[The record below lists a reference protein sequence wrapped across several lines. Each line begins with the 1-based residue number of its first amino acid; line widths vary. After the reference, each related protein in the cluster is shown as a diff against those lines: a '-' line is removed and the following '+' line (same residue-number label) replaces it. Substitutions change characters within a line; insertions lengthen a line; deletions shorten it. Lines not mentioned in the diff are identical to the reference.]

1 MAPLKLYGRVSSTN
15 TTQVTGLQTRH
26 RYEFVAI
33 SSAPVL
39 KNRVHVSITFHTP
52 STDLVSAISCFPH
65 FQPLAL
71 TLTQIRHRPESA
83 AVELWLE
90 GRVAGVQPGIS
101 SLVFESRQSCLLGA
115 IAEQRVVATEAKQRG
130 A

>member
-39 KNRVHVSITFHTP
+39 KNRVH
-52 STDLVSAISCFPH
+52 
-65 FQPLAL
+65 AL